1 PYFCYP
7 ISQLTSLA
15 VWSLKIHSKLP
26 LSSLAFLP
34 SRPSPASLYPPP
46 KRTNNILPF
55 PAAGPQIQATSRY
68 AIHPGLRLV
77 LTPSSPC

>member
-15 VWSLKIHSKLP
+15 AWSLVPHSKLP

-34 SRPSPASLYPPP
+34 SRPSPVSLYPPP
-46 KRTNNILPF
+46 EQTNNTSPF
-55 PAAGPQIQATSRY
+55 LAAGPQIQAIPRY
-68 AIHPGLRLV
+68 AIHPALPLIPP
-77 LTPSSPC
+77 PSSPY